1 MKMICFNLLV
11 CLSFLNAI
19 DIQNDGFEQSVF
31 YEKFINQPNYENA
44 LNLAKYFYQ
53 NKDYQ
58 KAIFWAVEANEFEL
72 LEKEAWLI
80 FINAKLKLGKHE
92 EASRA
97 KEEYEKLLGI
107 YFE

>member
-1 MKMICFNLLV
+1 MKMICFSLFIY
-11 CLSFLNAI
+11 LSFVNAM
-19 DIQNDGFEQSVF
+19 DIQNESFEQNVF
-31 YEKFINQPNYENA
+31 YEKFIHHPSYENA

-53 NKDYQ
+53 IKDYQ

-72 LEKEAWLI
+72 LEKEAWLV

-92 EASRA
+92 DALRA
-97 KEEYEKLLGI
+97 KEEYEKLLGN

>member
-1 MKMICFNLLV
+1 MICFSLFIY
-11 CLSFLNAI
+11 LSFVNAM
-19 DIQNDGFEQSVF
+19 DIQNESFEQNVF
-31 YEKFINQPNYENA
+31 YEKFIHHPSYENA

-53 NKDYQ
+53 IKDYQ

-72 LEKEAWLI
+72 LEKEAWLV

-92 EASRA
+92 DALRA
-97 KEEYEKLLGI
+97 KEEYEKLLGN